1 MINKI
6 SKKEKDLSFWGH
18 LSVLRR
24 HLIRMAVVLFGLA
37 VVAFCY
43 KDFVFDSIILPP
55 KSSDFITNRW
65 MCAVAQKFNIEGICG
80 QDQVLQIINVNMAG
94 QFTTH
99 IFISI
104 MMALIAGA
112 PYLIWEIWRFV
123 KPALKKNEEKYAGRT
138 LFAASFLFYMGVI
151 FSYFLI
157 IPITISFLGTYQ
169 VSEEVVNMVNLNSYI
184 STMMN
189 LMLAVGLVFELPI
202 IVYFLSKVGIV
213 TPALMKKY
221 RKIMIVTIFL
231 VAAIITP
238 PDVFSQIMVAIPLYF
253 LYETGIV
260 ISTMIA
266 RRKRAD
272 EKVKQ

>member
-1 MINKI
+1 M
-6 SKKEKDLSFWGH
+6 KEKDLSFWGH
-18 LSVLRR
+18 LSALRR
-24 HLIRMAVVLFGLA
+24 HLIRMVVGVLGLA
-37 VVAFCY
+37 IIAFCC
-43 KDFVFDSIILPP
+43 KDFVFNTIVLPP
-55 KSSDFITNRW
+55 KSSDFISNRW
-65 MCAVAQKFNIEGICG
+65 LCAIAQRFNIEGICG
-80 QDQVLQIINVNMAG
+80 EDQALQIINVNMAG

-99 IFISI
+99 IFISV

-112 PYLIWEIWRFV
+112 PYLIWELWRFV
-123 KPALKKNEEKYAGRT
+123 KPALKKKEEKYAGRT
-138 LFAASFLFYMGVI
+138 LFSASLLFYVGVL

-157 IPITISFLGTYQ
+157 IPITINFLGTYQ
-169 VSEEVVNMVNLNSYI
+169 VSEEVVNMINLNSYI
-184 STMMN
+184 STIMN
-189 LMLAVGLVFELPI
+189 LMLAVGLIFELPI